1 MLPAG
6 RGEALQ
12 VHSAVKVAGRWAG
25 SWGGGSPGIQ
35 RRPKMALKERQ
46 QLGVEPALPVEVV
59 PGTDPQAGAA
69 TQRQCVLVEVKDA
82 AEMGVIPAT
91 DQEQRPGQQGRLG
104 PMPNPAPA
112 TMPPLRRCSQ
122 EEEECQE
129 ESHI

>member
-1 MLPAG
+1 
-6 RGEALQ
+6 
-12 VHSAVKVAGRWAG
+12 
-25 SWGGGSPGIQ
+25 
-35 RRPKMALKERQ
+35 MALKERQ

-104 PMPNPAPA
+104 PMPNPAPSLA
-112 TMPPLRRCSQ
+112 RIPLQ
-122 EEEECQE
+122 PAQHHAGGIEALKELQPLLQKPLALEAAADL
-129 ESHI
+129 